1 MESKKGAVDVP
12 PFFAVTGAYA
22 GTVVYSPGGKYG
34 PRVQR
39 DLQLVLVHT
48 GSMRVEIDG
57 VPHHVPAKQAALLK
71 PGHEEQFYFDGNMET
86 RHRWIAVSVEPLHKD
101 DLERF
106 ESLPLYMPLTER
118 MNQLTDMLIS
128 LQNDGCERTDE
139 LIKSLGKSAIWLYL
153 TEHMRTGLN
162 KRKHT
167 AVLLAIEEI
176 RQRFGEELNLLDL
189 SAAATIT
196 PEHLIRLFRRDE
208 GVTPIQYLWKYRI
221 HKGLELLRSTG
232 LSVGEIAE
240 QVGFK
245 TSYHFARMIKRHTG
259 LTPSGIREEHYG
271 K

>member
-1 MESKKGAVDVP
+1 MEVKIGAEA
-12 PFFAVTGAYA
+12 PFFAVIGSYA

-48 GSMRVEIDG
+48 GSMHVEIDG
-57 VPHHVPAKQAALLK
+57 IPHHVPAKQVALLK
-71 PGHEEQFYFDGNMET
+71 PGHEEQFHFDGQTET

-106 ESLPLYMPLTER
+106 ESLPLCMPLTER
-118 MNQLTDMLIS
+118 MNQLADMLMS
-128 LQNDGCERTDE
+128 LQSDGCERTDE
-139 LIKSLGKSAIWLYL
+139 LIKSLGKSAIWLYM
-153 TEHMRTGLN
+153 TEHLQTRLN
-162 KRKHT
+162 NRKHT

-176 RQRFGEELNLLDL
+176 RQRFGEDLELPDL
-189 SAAATIT
+189 SAAAAVT

-208 GVTPIQYLWKYRI
+208 GMTPIQYLWNYRI
-221 HKGLELLRSTG
+221 NKGLELLRSTG
-232 LSVGEIAE
+232 LPIGEIAE

-259 LTPSGIREEHYG
+259 LTPSGIRKEH
-271 K
+271 